1 MYRILTKRRGE
12 NMTQP
17 TVTSFN
23 QIAALLTQKYER
35 YLPTAFDESMSLLQK
50 VNKIIDYCN
59 QIGASTNDLVTQWNA
74 VMAWV
79 MSDGLTTDVNAKLD
93 AMVADGTFSTLFES
107 RVYPDL
113 TNLKSTFTGAGNPS
127 LYYGVGDG
135 LSHPV
140 SEKFSTLADA
150 QTYYGLDFKGR
161 QICNSLTDECDL
173 CSLRKVLATTTYNLV
188 FIPYGFNGVINDSFA
203 IASNKKVFAVGAYF
217 KLTGQPSGGHF
228 VEMNG
233 DKTSISSP
241 VPITDIS
248 WEGGTID
255 GNNISGVNGFGIEV
269 AERVMIDNVKIIN
282 FVRDATIE
290 GGRGVTCHPRSR
302 SITVSNCHILNCS
315 TGLDSSTKPDALDG
329 YTDNGEQRT
338 RNINFIGCLVEN
350 CSYAG
355 LNVEQDNNPTKED
368 IFIQEIHVMG
378 CQFFNCGYNWSNR
391 GVINGNGAVNVKMVG
406 CTVFNDN
413 LHIIDC
419 VIRGSFHRSKF
430 DLTVQVQT
438 LNSLVNATP
447 LVPVSG
453 TIDTGYGSHPLG
465 TFQMNKVEIDFY
477 WNAVNTALI
486 MTTDQSGTSI
496 DNMNN
501 NVFDIRLHSQDTSF
515 TTYAKP
521 LVSGSTHYTN
531 YGRFHDTFD
540 MSVVAFPFSK
550 IAGLTG
556 IPNYTLTNTVI
567 GGRNIDGSTIT
578 VGGLANVVSTLID
591 DLTKKGIVQH

>member
-1 MYRILTKRRGE
+1 
-12 NMTQP
+12 MTVFNSLDIP
-17 TVTSFN
+17 TQWQHEWSKYPQGYT
-23 QIAALLTQKYER
+23 IMEALLNWVNQVNAMVTNINDLNTEMDSFIS
-35 YLPTAFDESMSLLQK
+35 TFDTNLQDK
-50 VNKIIDYCN
+50 VRQTLTDWLNDGTLANII
-59 QIGASTNDLVTQWNA
+59 TNDVLSDLGTAKTKTQS
-74 VMAWV
+74 MG
-79 MSDGLTTDVNAKLD
+79 SPLQ
-93 AMVADGTFSTLFES
+93 
-107 RVYPDL
+107 
-113 TNLKSTFTGAGNPS
+113 
-127 LYYGVGDG
+127 YYGVGDG
-135 LSHPV
+135 NSHPV
-140 SEKFSTLADA
+140 SEKFATLADA

-161 QICNSLTDECDL
+161 QICNSLTDERDL
-173 CSLRKVLATTTYNLV
+173 CSLRKVLSTSLYNIV
-188 FIPYGFNGVINDSFA
+188 IIPYGFNGIINDSFA
-203 IASNKKVFAVGAYF
+203 INSNKKVFAVGAYF

-228 VEMNG
+228 VEVNG
-233 DKTSISSP
+233 DKTNISAP

-269 AERVMIDNVKIIN
+269 AERVTINNVKIIN

-338 RNINFIGCLVEN
+338 RNINFIGCLIEN

-355 LNVEQDNNPTKED
+355 LNIEQDNNPTKQD
-368 IFIQEIHVMG
+368 IYIQEIHVMG
-378 CQFFNCGYNWSNR
+378 CQFFNCGYNWTNR
-391 GVINGNGAVNVKMVG
+391 GVINGNGAVNVKMVA
-406 CTVFNDN
+406 CTIFNDN
-413 LHIIDC
+413 GHQIDS

-430 DLTVQVQT
+430 DLTVQVQI
-438 LNSLVNATP
+438 LNALVNATP

-453 TIDTGYGSHPLG
+453 TIDTGFSSHPLG

-477 WNAVNTALI
+477 WNTVNTAVV

-501 NVFDIRLHSQDTSF
+501 NVFEIRLHSQDTSF

-521 LVSGSTHYTN
+521 LVSGATHYTN

-540 MSVVAFPFSK
+540 MSVAAFAFNK
-550 IAGLTG
+550 IATLSP
-556 IPNYTLTNTVI
+556 IPNYTLNNTVI
-567 GGRNIDGSTIT
+567 GGRTIDGSTIT
-578 VGGLANVVSTLID
+578 MGGLANVLSTLID